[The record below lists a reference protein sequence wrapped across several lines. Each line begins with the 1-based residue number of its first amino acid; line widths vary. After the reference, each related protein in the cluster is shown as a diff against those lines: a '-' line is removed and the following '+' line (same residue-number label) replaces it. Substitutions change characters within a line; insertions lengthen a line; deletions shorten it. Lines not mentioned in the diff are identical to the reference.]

1 MDASKKILFVEDE
14 ANLLNSMSYILEKEG
29 FSVIPASSGEEALR
43 IAVTARPQI
52 VLLDLRLPGI
62 DGFEVA
68 KNLRQRRELTDLCI
82 IMLTASDAEED
93 IVRALDDYADDY
105 VIKPVRPRVLLAR
118 IKAVT
123 RRKLVTPNLP
133 SGMMQINGLEID
145 QHAFEVKVDGTRL
158 DLTKSEFL
166 ILHHLAAHPNRVF
179 TRDQLISRIRGHN
192 YAITERSI
200 DYQIFCLRKKLGKF
214 ADRIDTVRG
223 VGYKFKES

>member
-1 MDASKKILFVEDE
+1 MDTSKKILFVEDE

-43 IAVTARPQI
+43 IAATARPQI

-68 KNLRQRRELTDLCI
+68 KTLRQRRELADLCI

-118 IKAVT
+118 IKAVL
-123 RRKLVTPNLP
+123 RRKLEPQKPQKLMP
-133 SGMMQINGLEID
+133 INGLEID
-145 QHAFEVKVDGTRL
+145 MEAFEAKLNGTRL
-158 DLTKSEFL
+158 DLTKSEFH
-166 ILHHLAAHPNRVF
+166 ILHHMAAHPNRVF
-179 TRDQLISRIRGHN
+179 TRDQLISKIRGHN

-200 DYQIFCLRKKLGKF
+200 DYQIFCLRKKLGKY

-223 VGYKFKES
+223 VGYKFKEP